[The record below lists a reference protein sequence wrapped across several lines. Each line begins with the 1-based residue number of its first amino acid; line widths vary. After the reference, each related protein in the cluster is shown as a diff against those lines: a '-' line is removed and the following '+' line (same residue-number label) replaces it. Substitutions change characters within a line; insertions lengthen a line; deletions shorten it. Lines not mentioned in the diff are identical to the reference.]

1 MKFEAN
7 KEFMGNLSL
16 QFGQT
21 TDGGTKYLHVDVSL
35 AWMGACQMKGLIY
48 MPTLA
53 SVALLFYKGGFYG
66 SAHVQ
71 AMTLGY
77 ILKTK

>member
-1 MKFEAN
+1 
-7 KEFMGNLSL
+7 
-16 QFGQT
+16 
-21 TDGGTKYLHVDVSL
+21 
-35 AWMGACQMKGLIY
+35 

-71 AMTLGY
+71 ATSLGY
-77 ILKTK
+77 ISTLVREVLEYKAHEVAAILCISTRTGKEPDL

>member
-1 MKFEAN
+1 M
-7 KEFMGNLSL
+7 
-16 QFGQT
+16 Q
-21 TDGGTKYLHVDVSL
+21 
-35 AWMGACQMKGLIY
+35 GLIY
-48 MPTLA
+48 MPTLT

-77 ILKTK
+77 ILKTNRDKLHCISEIYIHSLRILFSPERFLVR

>member
-1 MKFEAN
+1 M
-7 KEFMGNLSL
+7 
-16 QFGQT
+16 Q
-21 TDGGTKYLHVDVSL
+21 
-35 AWMGACQMKGLIY
+35 GLIY

-53 SVALLFYKGGFYG
+53 SVARLLYQGGFYG

-77 ILKTK
+77 ILETNWQVKLHFWDIYT

>member
-1 MKFEAN
+1 MEGLKV
-7 KEFMGNLSL
+7 
-16 QFGQT
+16 
-21 TDGGTKYLHVDVSL
+21 HVDVSL
-35 AWMGACQMKGLIY
+35 AWMG

-53 SVALLFYKGGFYG
+53 SVALLLYKKGFYG

-77 ILKTK
+77 ILKTN

>member
-1 MKFEAN
+1 
-7 KEFMGNLSL
+7 
-16 QFGQT
+16 
-21 TDGGTKYLHVDVSL
+21 
-35 AWMGACQMKGLIY
+35 MKGLIY

-71 AMTLGY
+71 ALTLGY
-77 ILKTK
+77 ILKTNWQVKLHFWNIYTQFEDFGFPREFFV